1 MDVVR
6 RDVSFELIPIRNL
19 VSNQDYQRALSEKHI
34 REALEEFDVYQ
45 LNPVKVSRRDG
56 VNYVFDGQHT
66 IEIVAA
72 ASGSRDTP
80 VWCMIY
86 DDLKYKEEAHIF
98 ADQQKH
104 VRTLLPYETFSAH
117 LEAGD
122 DKQMIIDT
130 TVKSYGLK
138 VSGKRLPNTVCAIGT
153 LERIY
158 DKYGINVLDTVLRLA
173 VGAWEGEN
181 NSLSGSILM
190 GIAKIVI
197 SYGDD
202 LKEDMFVDHVGK
214 VSVKS
219 IVRTAKERS
228 PGALGYAEA
237 MVLAYNNKNK
247 QRLSL
252 RALHGGKFVVND
264 PNDFGD

>member
-1 MDVVR
+1 
-6 RDVSFELIPIRNL
+6 
-19 VSNQDYQRALSEKHI
+19 
-34 REALEEFDVYQ
+34 
-45 LNPVKVSRRDG
+45 
-56 VNYVFDGQHT
+56 
-66 IEIVAA
+66 
-72 ASGSRDTP
+72 
-80 VWCMIY
+80 MIY

-104 VRTLLPYETFSAH
+104 VRTLLPFETFSAH
-117 LEAGD
+117 LEACD

-130 TVKSYGLK
+130 TVKSYGLR
-138 VSGKRLPNTVCAIGT
+138 VAGKRLPNTVCAIGT

-173 VGAWEGEN
+173 VGAWEGET

-190 GIAKIVI
+190 GIAKIIV
-197 SYGDD
+197 SYGDE
-202 LKEDMFVDHVGK
+202 LKEDMFVDHVGR

-252 RALHGGKFVVND
+252 RALHGGKFVAND
-264 PNDFGD
+264 PNDYGD